1 MKGKKGE
8 VSLKWI
14 VGLGNPGTQYA
25 STRHNIGFM
34 AIDALADRFNIN
46 VRDSKC
52 KALIGEGRV
61 GTEKVVLI
69 KPMTYMNL
77 SGETVRAY
85 MDYYKANLED
95 LIVLYD
101 DMDTEAG
108 KIRVRYQGSSGGHNG
123 IKSIIQ
129 HTGTQTFNRIRMGI
143 SRPAPGRDIVD
154 YVLQAFSKAE
164 KDAIQQS
171 IEKTC
176 DAVEFSLTHTFEQ
189 TMAKY
194 NG

>member
-1 MKGKKGE
+1 M
-8 VSLKWI
+8 KWI
-14 VGLGNPGTQYA
+14 VGLGNPGVQYA

-34 AIDALADRFNIN
+34 AIDELADRFNIS

-52 KALIGEGRV
+52 KALVGEGRV

-77 SGETVRAY
+77 SGETVRAF
-85 MDYYKANLED
+85 MDYYKASLDD

-101 DMDTEAG
+101 DMDTEVG
-108 KIRVRYQGSSGGHNG
+108 KIRLRYQGSAGGHNG

-129 HTGTQTFNRIRMGI
+129 HTGTQSFNRVRLGI
-143 SRPAPGRDIVD
+143 SRPAPGRDIAD
-154 YVLQAFSKAE
+154 YVLQAFSKS
-164 KDAIQQS
+164 DRDPVQQAI
-171 IEKTC
+171 ERTC

-189 TMAKY
+189 TMAKF